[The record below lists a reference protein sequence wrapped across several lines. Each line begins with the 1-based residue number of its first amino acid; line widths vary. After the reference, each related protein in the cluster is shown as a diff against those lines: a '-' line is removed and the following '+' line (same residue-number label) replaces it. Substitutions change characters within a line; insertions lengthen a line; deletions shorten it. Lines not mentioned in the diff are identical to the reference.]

1 MPHFKNKGKIKMN
14 IHICLF
20 LQKRNTN
27 MNQKQ
32 MQMVTKKV
40 DENEIERIRKRVIS
54 TELFFVLFFF

>member
-1 MPHFKNKGKIKMN
+1 MN